1 MNINSPAASRQFVA
15 NPPFWGSKV
24 ASITTPAWQK
34 NPVKSQA
41 IMAVGVLVFSA
52 VLGGLFLGVQSL
64 AKGSD
69 KWTQQLAQH
78 GFQLGGLVVL
88 FGGVAAWYWW
98 SRREKIIISVTGDGL
113 TVNKRP
119 GDVYSFSGAKLGTWG
134 QTGGATMGT
143 ALHLQS
149 GQHRFILG
157 GRDRRVAAGTRLE
170 APDVGYGL
178 EVDVDA
184 WLSASDFEEI
194 LTMVGPRSGL
204 DIRQPAPGEPSR
216 CLLFPNALMV
226 QEMGA
231 FAVRKKR
238 ELLESAGRARL
249 AIDVGPDTIRVID
262 PNTNAVIASTSPAHV
277 TATPVTFRPTQRHW
291 FPSVGNVISNA
302 ATNYWSTA
310 PGLRVSIPG
319 MAPLTIGCRD
329 TVTGLDQRFAWPDTV
344 PSEHARSE
352 YEVSGSDWLTLVEK
366 FGLAP
371 HLMKRG

>member
-1 MNINSPAASRQFVA
+1 VPS
-15 NPPFWGSKV
+15 GC
-24 ASITTPAWQK
+24 
-34 NPVKSQA
+34 
-41 IMAVGVLVFSA
+41 
-52 VLGGLFLGVQSL
+52 
-64 AKGSD
+64 SD
-69 KWTQQLAQH
+69 FAGH
-78 GFQLGGLVVL
+78 GFQLVGLVVL
-88 FGGVAAWYWW
+88 FGGVYGWYWW
-98 SRREKIIISVTGDGL
+98 SRRLKIIISVTSDGL
-113 TVNKRP
+113 TVNTRP
-119 GDVYSFSGAKLGTWG
+119 GDVYSFSDAKLGTWG

-143 ALHLQS
+143 ALHLQC
-149 GQHRFILG
+149 GPRRFILG
-157 GRDRRVAAGTRLE
+157 GRDRRVTAGTRLE

-194 LTMVGPRSGL
+194 LTFVGRRSGL
-204 DIRQPAPGEPSR
+204 DIRPPAPGEPTR
-216 CLLFPNALMV
+216 CLLFANALMV

-231 FAVRKKR
+231 SAVRKKR
-238 ELLESAGRARL
+238 ELLESAGRPRL

-262 PNTNAVIASTSPAHV
+262 PNTNVVIASTSPAHV
-277 TATPVTFRPTQRHW
+277 TATPVTYRPTQRHW

-310 PGLRVSIPG
+310 PGMRVSIPG